1 MSSEEECYDADE
13 QVIRALLAK
22 HGYDP
27 DLPARGVTGPPGE
40 ITDGW
45 VAGRWPTAG
54 RIVRVKLR
62 NHVCALE
69 GVIIDGHEDPDLI
82 GGCIHCSKDMP

>member
-1 MSSEEECYDADE
+1 MGDQECCDADE
-13 QVIRALLAK
+13 QAIRSLLAE

-40 ITDGW
+40 VVNGWTTRDG
-45 VAGRWPTAG
+45 
-54 RIVRVKLR
+54 RVVPARLR

-69 GVIIDGHEDPDLI
+69 SVIIDGHSDPDLN
-82 GGCIHCSKDMP
+82 GACIYCGRDMP